1 MSLVKYRSH
10 LSSNSRRVPIGQLA
24 GINSISAFTGKP
36 MKRSPSPVNFNERSN
51 VPSVIYAAPDNTLEI
66 SPLSIPTTV
75 SSLSSHRRR
84 SASPSSDWSGHTRV
98 MSSPSAS
105 PSASVSRSR
114 SRSSRSRH
122 SKKRS
127 RTSRASS
134 AWSGR
139 THARASPSASV
150 SRSRSRSSRSRHSKK
165 RSRTSRA
172 SSAWSG
178 RTHARASPSASASA
192 SSSKRRRR
200 RRRRHE

>member
-36 MKRSPSPVNFNERSN
+36 MKRSPSPVNLNEQSN

-84 SASPSSDWSGHTRV
+84 SASPYSDWSGHTRV
-98 MSSPSAS
+98 MSS

-127 RTSRASS
+127 
-134 AWSGR
+134 
-139 THARASPSASV
+139 
-150 SRSRSRSSRSRHSKK
+150 K
-165 RSRTSRA
+165 TSRA

-200 RRRRHE
+200 RRRHE